1 MKALVALTIAC
12 LLFAVAAAESLED
25 VDLDVFFQD
34 PQRVKAYVNCLLD
47 KSACNERLRA
57 YRSWLEQAYED
68 QCSKCS
74 EKQKFLVRKT
84 VEISRVKVPEIWT
97 KIPKLYDPD
106 GSRTQKFEEFIK
118 GH

>member
-12 LLFAVAAAESLED
+12 LFAVVATDSLED
-25 VDLDVFFQD
+25 VDLDAFFQD
-34 PQRVKAYVNCLLD
+34 PQRVKAYGNCILD
-47 KSACNERLRA
+47 KSACNDVLRV
-57 YRSWLEQAYED
+57 YRSWLEQAYEN

-74 EKQKFLVRKT
+74 EKQKSLVRKT
-84 VEISRVKVPEIWT
+84 VEISRVKAPEVWT

-106 GSRTQKFEEFIK
+106 GSRSQKFEEFIK